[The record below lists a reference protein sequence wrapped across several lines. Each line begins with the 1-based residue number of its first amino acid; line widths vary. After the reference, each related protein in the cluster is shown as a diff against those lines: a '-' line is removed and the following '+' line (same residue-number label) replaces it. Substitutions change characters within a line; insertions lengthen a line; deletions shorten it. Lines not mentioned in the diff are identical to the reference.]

1 MPSALYTVIYGVS
14 EKRKMHQTPLAGF
27 SSKLECSSNC
37 FCQKGTAARMAEMIS
52 ENKSVKRQAG
62 PSLYC
67 AILSFPQKNI
77 LLKNLNMF
85 RSWCRPLFF
94 LEIFLY
100 IEFPGSALPP
110 VHNHKYLKSKIF
122 KILKIF
128 NFQVLLSPPC
138 ITIAEE
144 DCQQPIQIRV
154 SIQGMF
160 LYLLLFCI
168 FLYFVFFVCIRYFF
182 CISLEKTGRG

>member
-1 MPSALYTVIYGVS
+1 MLWFWLKYLV
-14 EKRKMHQTPLAGF
+14 
-27 SSKLECSSNC
+27 
-37 FCQKGTAARMAEMIS
+37 AAA
-52 ENKSVKRQAG
+52 
-62 PSLYC
+62 SL
-67 AILSFPQKNI
+67 LSQKNI

-85 RSWCRPLFF
+85 RSWCSPLFF

-122 KILKIF
+122 EILKIF

-168 FLYFVFFVCIRYFF
+168 FLYFVFFCLYSLFF
-182 CISLEKTGRG
+182 VVFRWRRQAGAD